1 MLWNK
6 YGGQPLPVKKIKIRM
21 KNIFF
26 ITLKNTAKIKKTRT
40 KI

>member
-26 ITLKNTAKIKKTRT
+26 ITVKNSKNQKDKRT

>member
-1 MLWNK
+1 MLWDK
-6 YGGQPLPVKKIKIRM
+6 YGGQPLPVKKIKM

-26 ITLKNTAKIKKTRT
+26 IILKNSKKQKDKRT

>member
-1 MLWNK
+1 MLWDK
-6 YGGQPLPVKKIKIRM
+6 YGGQPLPVKKIKIM

-26 ITLKNTAKIKKTRT
+26 IILKNSKKQKDKRT